1 MFSSSLAAA
10 AVTGLLTAT
19 SLGTMNG
26 WQTDYSKAL
35 TIAAQQQR
43 PVAVFIAPGGPA
55 KLIADGKLDE
65 NAARLLRQG
74 YVALAVDPSTPTGQD
89 LAASFKM
96 TEGLVISDK
105 TGGVQA
111 LRHDGPIPAAEL
123 NGYLSRFAQAP
134 QVVTTEY
141 AGRNRPVLLQQPH
154 GPGHPVMN
162 TMTNVRSYFSGST

>member
-1 MFSSSLAAA
+1 MFSSTLAAA

-19 SLGTMNG
+19 SLGSTNG

-35 TIAAQQQR
+35 SIAAQQQK
-43 PVAVFIAPGGPA
+43 PVAVFIAPGGPD

-65 NAARLLRQG
+65 NASKVLRQS
-74 YVALAVDPSTPTGQD
+74 YVALAIDPTTPAGQN

-111 LRHDGPIPAAEL
+111 LRYEGTVPTAEL
-123 NGYLSRFAQAP
+123 NGYLTRYAQTTP
-134 QVVTTEY
+134 VVATEY
-141 AGRNRPVLLQQPH
+141 AGRNRPLLQQPY

-162 TMTNVRSYFSGST
+162 TVGNVRNFFSGST

>member
-26 WQTDYSKAL
+26 WQTDYGKAL
-35 TIAAQQQR
+35 SIAAQQQK
-43 PVAVFIAPGGPA
+43 PVAVFIAPGGPD
-55 KLIADGKLDE
+55 KLVADGKLDE
-65 NAARLLRQG
+65 AAAKLLRQG
-74 YVALAVDPSTPTGQD
+74 YVALAVDSSTPAGQD

-111 LRHDGPIPAAEL
+111 LRYEGPVPAAEL
-123 NGYLSRFAQAP
+123 NGYLTRFAQSSR
-134 QVVTTEY
+134 VVTTEY
-141 AGRNRPVLLQQPH
+141 GGRNRPLLQQPY
-154 GPGHPVMN
+154 GPGRPVMN
-162 TMTNVRSYFSGST
+162 TISNVSGFFSGST